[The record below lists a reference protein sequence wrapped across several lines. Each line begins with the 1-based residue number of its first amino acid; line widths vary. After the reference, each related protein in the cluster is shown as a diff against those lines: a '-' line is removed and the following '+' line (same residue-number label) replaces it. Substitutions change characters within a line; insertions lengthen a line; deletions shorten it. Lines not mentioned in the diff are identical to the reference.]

1 MSAIVGMLV
10 ENDISDRGKVIAEIE
25 EEIRLGEH
33 WDEQHRTVDLQLLK
47 DVLELL
53 KKQENYIPVSWLE
66 QYTRL
71 KCTESWH
78 NMANA
83 IIKTWQETNK
93 KSK

>member
-1 MSAIVGMLV
+1 MA
-10 ENDISDRGKVIAEIE
+10 DREKVIKEFECAV
-25 EEIRLGEH
+25 RKAHGEG
-33 WDEQHRTVDLQLLK
+33 WDYVDGLTTEDGFK
-47 DVLELL
+47 ILELL
-53 KKQENYIPVSWLE
+53 KEQENYIPVSWLE

-93 KSK
+93 SPNNKSM

>member
-1 MSAIVGMLV
+1 MA
-10 ENDISDRGKVIAEIE
+10 DREKVIKG
-25 EEIRLGEH
+25 LKTC
-33 WDEQHRTVDLQLLK
+33 RTRVHCKECPYAYDKRSYDSYCEAVLHN
-47 DVLELL
+47 DVLELI
-53 KKQENYIPVSWLE
+53 KEQENYIPVSWLE